1 MIAFEVTANGVPA
14 GVVPGAVSETLFT
27 LTSDVAVMLV
37 LAPPFALSLPEFGSL
52 TCNWSAAIDAL
63 AEKLWVEGLLQ
74 VTDQVA
80 GLAGTVVATEV
91 GSEVF
96 CTVSGFADE
105 VVQSPGMLSVNV
117 VSALV
122 GP

>member
-1 MIAFEVTANGVPA
+1 M
-14 GVVPGAVSETLFT
+14 
-27 LTSDVAVMLV
+27 SDAAVMLV
-37 LAPPFALSLPEFGSL
+37 LAPPFALLLPEFGSL
-52 TCNWSAAIDAL
+52 TCNWSAAITAL
-63 AEKLWVEGLLQ
+63 AEKLWVEGLVQ

-117 VSALV
+117 VSASV

>member
-52 TCNWSAAIDAL
+52 TCNSSAAIDAV
-63 AEKLWVEGLLQ
+63 AEKLCVEGLLQ

-105 VVQSPGMLSVNV
+105 VVQSPGMLSV
-117 VSALV
+117 
-122 GP
+122 